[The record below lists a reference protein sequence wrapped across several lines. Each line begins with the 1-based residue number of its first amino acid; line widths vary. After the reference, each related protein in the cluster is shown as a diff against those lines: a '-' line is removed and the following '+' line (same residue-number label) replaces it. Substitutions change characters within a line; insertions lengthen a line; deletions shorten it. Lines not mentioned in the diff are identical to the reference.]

1 VIADGYERIVNQ
13 VQPGSSTIAAINR
26 KNPQWDELDIIF
38 EEQVWN
44 DLGLVIKL
52 VGEDG
57 ACLFRSVSDQIY
69 GDEEYHGMVR
79 QQTCD
84 YMAKNGDYFQ
94 NYLTSGENILDY
106 INRKRH
112 PRSLGNHLEIQAM
125 SELYN
130 RPFEVYEYSIAPV
143 KCLSRAQNVNRI
155 PIRISYHR
163 KCHFNSLYDP
173 NASPKLGLGLGL
185 SKTFRTPDCLQEE
198 LEKRKENIM
207 KLETSM
213 MTDKILETDV
223 ELSEKAMLRQAMQES
238 VMLSKNDHKRGFDDG
253 GRLSP
258 KRSKLEKNGQTSEN
272 HRDNPCCSKSLG
284 KVEGANLNKN
294 DGEVINTK
302 KSGKGTTF
310 QPLPKSSKVQ
320 SSVDDEDDVIQHILE
335 LSKHEF

>member
-1 VIADGYERIVNQ
+1 MNA
-13 VQPGSSTIAAINR
+13 
-26 KNPQWDELDIIF
+26 
-38 EEQVWN
+38 
-44 DLGLVIKL
+44 
-52 VGEDG
+52 
-57 ACLFRSVSDQIY
+57 
-69 GDEEYHGMVR
+69 
-79 QQTCD
+79 
-84 YMAKNGDYFQ
+84 
-94 NYLTSGENILDY
+94 
-106 INRKRH
+106 
-112 PRSLGNHLEIQAM
+112 
-125 SELYN
+125 LYN

-198 LEKRKENIM
+198 LEKRKEKIM
-207 KLETSM
+207 KLETNM
-213 MTDKILETDV
+213 MEDKILETDV

-238 VMLSKNDHKRGFDDG
+238 VMLSKNNNNGKRGFDDG

-258 KRSKLEKNGQTSEN
+258 KRSKLEKTNNEQNNNIN
-272 HRDNPCCSKSLG
+272 HRDNPCCSKSLE
-284 KVEGANLNKN
+284 KVDGGENLSKN
-294 DGEVINTK
+294 DGKVINTK

-320 SSVDDEDDVIQHILE
+320 GSVDDEDDVIQHILE